1 MSEKSAA
8 ELEREAEIARAAVVD
23 TAESIRSKMT
33 PGQLIDEFT
42 GLFAGGAGTAA
53 LSRFQTQVSDN
64 PLALMLVG
72 TGLAWLMLG
81 SGASAGGS
89 PATQA
94 VNNQADTDGGTFGV
108 SDVTGAAE
116 GPSSGQEIPNGGPSA
131 VAEML
136 SDAGGTAGSI
146 ASNASEAAATA
157 AGETKDKVVNTV
169 GQLGSSA
176 SDMAVQASRTAQELF
191 EREPLALAVLGLAA
205 GTAIGV
211 LLPRTTMEDE
221 QLGGYRDKLLGSANS
236 ALEDSVEQAKEIAA
250 EAYETVKSE
259 ADRQG
264 SSGTADTLAG
274 KVGEVVKATAKS
286 TEKAVRDR
294 LPESD
299 QSSTAKP

>member
-53 LSRFQTQVSDN
+53 LGRLQTQVSDN

-81 SGASAGGS
+81 SGASAGES

-94 VNNQADTDGGTFGV
+94 ANNQPEPDRGAFGG
-108 SDVTGAAE
+108 SDMKGAAE
-116 GPSSGQEIPNGGPSA
+116 GLSSGREIPGGRPSA
-131 VAEML
+131 GEML
-136 SDAGGTAGSI
+136 SDAGDAVASV
-146 ASNASEAAATA
+146 ASNASEAASTA
-157 AGETKDKVVNTV
+157 AGETKDKLVNTM

-176 SDMAVQASRTAQELF
+176 GDMAAQASRIWQELF

-211 LLPRTTMEDE
+211 LLPRTALEDE

-236 ALEDSVEQAKEIAA
+236 ALEESVEQAKEIAA

-264 SSGTADTLAG
+264 SSGAADTVAG
-274 KVGEVVKATAKS
+274 KIGQVVNATAKT
-286 TEKAVRDR
+286 TEKAVRHR

-299 QSSTAKP
+299 QSSTTKS